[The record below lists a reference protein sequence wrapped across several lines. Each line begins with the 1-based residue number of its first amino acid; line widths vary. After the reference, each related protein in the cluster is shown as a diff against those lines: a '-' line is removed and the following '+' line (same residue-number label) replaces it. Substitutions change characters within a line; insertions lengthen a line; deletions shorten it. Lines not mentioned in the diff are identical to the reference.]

1 MTASEALN
9 ALSLVGIA
17 DDGAHLLVERDD
29 GMRFTLPV
37 TDELRRAVR
46 QATSVAAAATPAP
59 APASSS
65 LSPREIQQRL
75 RAGLTPAELAEI
87 SGEPLEAIE
96 KFAAPVLSERQ
107 YVIDQARATRIG
119 RDSGSPLL
127 DDLVQ
132 DRLAA
137 RGVRPEA
144 IAWDAWRA
152 IDEPWR
158 VSVDFAADGRTS
170 RAVWTYDHSARS
182 LTAED
187 EESRWLTETELLDAP
202 IPRRHLSAVRAD
214 AEVAPISRP
223 PAPSGADRVVSDGGP
238 PSAAIPM
245 PDPAALDASAM
256 LNPTEALLE
265 DLDGRRGT
273 RESLALDDVD
283 DEDAEVFEGFGPARG
298 ARTAEVGFGQGA
310 SSAESSDAPAAQAAP
325 QASAPPSPERKGKRG
340 RASVPSWDEI
350 VFGAKQSPSE

>member
-1 MTASEALN
+1 MTGSEALT

-29 GMRFTLPV
+29 GAQFALPV

-46 QATSVAAAATPAP
+46 HASSVAAAAAP
-59 APASSS
+59 SQPPSGSS

-119 RDSGSPLL
+119 RDSGAPLL

-137 RGVRPEA
+137 RGVRPEG
-144 IAWDAWRA
+144 ISWDAWRA
-152 IDEPWR
+152 VDEPWR
-158 VSVDFAADGRTS
+158 VCVDFTADGRSS
-170 RAVWTYDHSARS
+170 RAAWTYDHTARS

-187 EESRWLTETELLDAP
+187 EESRWLTETELIDAP
-202 IPRRHLSAVRAD
+202 IPRRHLSAVRAE
-214 AEVAPISRP
+214 AEVAAISRP
-223 PAPSGADRVVSDGGP
+223 AAPAGSDRVVSDGGP

-245 PDPAALDASAM
+245 PEPSTLS
-256 LNPTEALLE
+256 PTEALLE

-273 RESLALDDVD
+273 RESVAPEDGE
-283 DEDAEVFEGFGPARG
+283 DEDGEVFEGFGPARS
-298 ARTAEVGFGQGA
+298 ARTAEVGFGHPVGGA
-310 SSAESSDAPAAQAAP
+310 MGDDAPEPKPVAAP
-325 QASAPPSPERKGKRG
+325 GSATPSPERKSKRG